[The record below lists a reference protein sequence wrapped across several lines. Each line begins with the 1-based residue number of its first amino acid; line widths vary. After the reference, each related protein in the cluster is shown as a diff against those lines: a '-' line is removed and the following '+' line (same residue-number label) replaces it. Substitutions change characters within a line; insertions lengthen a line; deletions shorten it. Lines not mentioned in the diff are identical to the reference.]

1 MVFVLV
7 CIMSVF
13 ITLKTIHFLRKAVRT
28 INVNVGSLRHHSR
41 KENTSLSSLH
51 AEPIWKVARYTSAAP
66 MYFTECDNYVDG
78 GVLANNP
85 SESALAAIQKF
96 YREKGCKLPIAC
108 VVSVGSGKD
117 PSRDLGSVD
126 ALSLGLM
133 RMHDMFRR
141 VQNLVELLTRAVSRL
156 VE

>member
-1 MVFVLV
+1 
-7 CIMSVF
+7 
-13 ITLKTIHFLRKAVRT
+13 
-28 INVNVGSLRHHSR
+28 
-41 KENTSLSSLH
+41 
-51 AEPIWKVARYTSAAP
+51 

-96 YREKGCKLPIAC
+96 YRDSGRKLPIAC

-117 PSRDLGSVD
+117 PSRNLGSVD
-126 ALSLGLM
+126 ALSLGLT

-141 VQNLVELLTRAVSRL
+141 VQNLVELLTRAVSWL
-156 VE
+156 SSDNYVPMA

>member
-1 MVFVLV
+1 MPSPPL
-7 CIMSVF
+7 
-13 ITLKTIHFLRKAVRT
+13 
-28 INVNVGSLRHHSR
+28 
-41 KENTSLSSLH
+41 

-96 YREKGCKLPIAC
+96 YRERDSRLPIAC

-117 PSRDLGSVD
+117 PAENLGSVD
-126 ALSLGLM
+126 AHEILHFGLM
-133 RMHDMFRR
+133 KVRDMFRR
-141 VQNLVELLTRAVSRL
+141 VHNLVELLTSAVS
-156 VE
+156 